1 MVEVLVAKKFPPKV
15 HAAVVSRAES
25 DAGYPACEA
34 MIPGVCT
41 GSMEH
46 WHHRQLRS
54 QGGEHTVPNGLGCCS
69 KCHNAIHAD
78 PATSY
83 EQGWLV
89 HGWDDPAKIV
99 VLRRGHWV
107 QLRED
112 GSFVGV
118 KF

>member
-1 MVEVLVAKKFPPKV
+1 MAKRFPPKV

-25 DAGYPACEA
+25 DTSHPVCEA
-34 MIPGVCT
+34 MIPYVCK
-41 GSMEH
+41 GSMAH
-46 WHHRQLRS
+46 WHHRKLRS
-54 QGGEHTVPNGLGCCS
+54 QGGEHTVTNGLGVCDA
-69 KCHNAIHAD
+69 CHNKIHAD

-83 EQGWLV
+83 EKGWLV

-99 VLRRGHWV
+99 VQRRGCRV